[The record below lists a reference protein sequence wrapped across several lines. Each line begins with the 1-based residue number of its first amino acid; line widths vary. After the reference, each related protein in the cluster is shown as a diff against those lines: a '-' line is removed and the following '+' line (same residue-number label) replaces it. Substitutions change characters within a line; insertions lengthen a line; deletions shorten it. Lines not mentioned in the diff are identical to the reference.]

1 MTANLTARLARQLRD
16 LLEPITSRLR
26 ERRILRHC
34 REATGHMRAGRRLE
48 GRIAFNRMQNE
59 VKARTSR
66 QIARM
71 ERARNLARK
80 SEA

>member
-1 MTANLTARLARQLRD
+1 MTTIAARLARHVRD
-16 LLEPITSRLR
+16 LFEPITSRLR
-26 ERRILRHC
+26 ERRILRYC
-34 REATGHMRAGRRLE
+34 REATGHMRAGRSVD
-48 GRIAFNRMQNE
+48 GRVAFNRMKIE
-59 VKARTSR
+59 VNRRTPR